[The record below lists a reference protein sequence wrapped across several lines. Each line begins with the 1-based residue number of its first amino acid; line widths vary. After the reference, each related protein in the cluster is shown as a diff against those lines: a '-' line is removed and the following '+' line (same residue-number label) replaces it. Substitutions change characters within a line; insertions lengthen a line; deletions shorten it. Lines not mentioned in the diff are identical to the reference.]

1 MLLQKNSLNI
11 LAVVAGLYFL
21 LLIASG
27 YLFEPQYSF
36 FTIRLAPGLG
46 LVAALIYG
54 LPAIIGVFIG
64 EFLYYYFLYN
74 SELTLP
80 IIAALAANAVLYV
93 YLGIRLLRR
102 YVGSSYELTNS
113 LDSFKFFIFGGFAAS
128 LIPALVAVFC
138 ISIIEPAVQQSFW
151 FMTTH
156 WLLGQVL
163 GILIISPIALCFMG
177 KSIPVWKTRI
187 PLIPVFLTTMLAVIV
202 IIYAYVTI
210 QEKTKLKSYFEQ
222 KSLTMGS
229 AIKLQMSNYEESLH
243 NIKNLFEYT
252 PDIDLHELE
261 IFSSKIK
268 ARHPRNTR
276 YILSATG

>member
-1 MLLQKNSLNI
+1 MQKNSLNI
-11 LAVVAGLYFL
+11 LVVVAGLYFL

-187 PLIPVFLTTMLAVIV
+187 P
-202 IIYAYVTI
+202 
-210 QEKTKLKSYFEQ
+210 
-222 KSLTMGS
+222 
-229 AIKLQMSNYEESLH
+229 
-243 NIKNLFEYT
+243 
-252 PDIDLHELE
+252 
-261 IFSSKIK
+261 
-268 ARHPRNTR
+268 
-276 YILSATG
+276 